1 MSRASP
7 SPEGAFGVLPSPLL
21 PRSLFYSQPPSESA
35 ASLCVSPVV
44 PFSPPPL
51 ILLSPHLCFLFLS
64 FYKNARC
71 SKNRLQDPLPRA
83 VGSPAGT
90 SRGRCGSQ
98 STGIRVILYLPL
110 QKNEDRLF
118 GERISSLSVITPE
131 TWALSTHTR
140 VLERC
145 ALLEEAQLLLLVPA
159 GTRASWTGTCGTR
172 RHCGRPRG
180 PALSYSET
188 QSSKLAADRQLGGP
202 SGSQALQSQRT
213 RVLPGSNRV
222 TLVPN

>member
-1 MSRASP
+1 MDGKGCSRRNVPRKNLLGWLRSDALETS
-7 SPEGAFGVLPSPLL
+7 GL
-21 PRSLFYSQPPSESA
+21 PRGRA
-35 ASLCVSPVV
+35 TRKVRLCTLAGAHARPVHR
-44 PFSPPPL
+44 L
-51 ILLSPHLCFLFLS
+51 
-64 FYKNARC
+64 KNARC